1 MTAVIAGTGLY
12 TPEESISNAEL
23 VDSYNRF
30 VARYNDVNAALIAA
44 GEVVA
49 LETSSV
55 EFIEKASGIKSR
67 YVIDKAGILDI
78 DRMRPRFET
87 RHEDQLSIQAEVAVR
102 AADQAMA
109 NAGLEAKD
117 IDGVVC
123 ACAYLQRPYPGMAVE
138 IQQELGIEGWAYDTN
153 IGCATAVFALN
164 QAIAA
169 ITAGQSRAILMVTPE
184 ITSPGL
190 NWERRDCH
198 FIFGDVATAMVIVAP
213 ELADQAKAGAWNVEH
228 ITLKTKFS
236 NNIRTDSGPYNRVEA
251 EPREPWDLVFRQNGR
266 QVFREVVPMV
276 SEMLKQQ
283 LADLNISPTE
293 VKRYWLHQANRHMN
307 DGICERVL
315 GMKLDQLE
323 PGRAPLVLDE
333 YGNTSAAGC
342 VIAFHKHQNGL
353 AVGDKAMLS
362 AFGAGY
368 SAGSAVLEKRA

>member
-87 RHEDQLSIQAEVAVR
+87 RHADQLSIQADVAVR

-117 IDGVVC
+117 IDGVIC

-164 QAIAA
+164 QAMAA

-342 VIAFHKHQNGL
+342 VIAFHKHQDGL

>member
-1 MTAVIAGTGLY
+1 
-12 TPEESISNAEL
+12 
-23 VDSYNRF
+23 
-30 VARYNDVNAALIAA
+30 
-44 GEVVA
+44 
-49 LETSSV
+49 
-55 EFIEKASGIKSR
+55 
-67 YVIDKAGILDI
+67 
-78 DRMRPRFET
+78 
-87 RHEDQLSIQAEVAVR
+87 
-102 AADQAMA
+102 
-109 NAGLEAKD
+109 
-117 IDGVVC
+117 
-123 ACAYLQRPYPGMAVE
+123 
-138 IQQELGIEGWAYDTN
+138 
-153 IGCATAVFALN
+153 
-164 QAIAA
+164 
-169 ITAGQSRAILMVTPE
+169 MVTPE